1 MKRRDFLKFIGVG
14 AIAMTL
20 GNFETS
26 IARRKHR
33 RIDFHAHAILPSYI
47 NGLKKLGIDAVAEEG
62 FPLPKWSVEDHL
74 KFMNDAQIDFTIL
87 SMPTPHIY
95 NGDEKLSC
103 EVAMEINDE
112 FAEICQKISRSI
124 WIRRNSSIAKRRRIN
139 RGNRSSD
146 EKSQCSWIQSREQ

>member
-26 IARRKHR
+26 LARRKHR

-74 KFMNDAQIDFTIL
+74 KFMNDAQIEISKHSIRHSTLRLFP
-87 SMPTPHIY
+87 SIY
-95 NGDEKLSC
+95 ETAS
-103 EVAMEINDE
+103 
-112 FAEICQKISRSI
+112 
-124 WIRRNSSIAKRRRIN
+124 RRNVSNARV
-139 RGNRSSD
+139 D
-146 EKSQCSWIQSREQ
+146 EYDGGG